1 MPTMQD
7 ADDGGGPK
15 IQATMAEFTHDLWV
29 SLQDSGGFIS
39 VKRRIMADFLYDVN
53 EQHNPKLGMS
63 NAQWMFAVSG
73 VRMQTKSEVFAQ
85 WCQLNHID
93 AKYNDDE
100 GTLEL
105 RLLKGAE
112 DAGSTDTQ

>member
-1 MPTMQD
+1 MPTMQE
-7 ADDGGGPK
+7 ANDGGGPK
-15 IQATMAEFTHDLWV
+15 IQATMAEFTQELWIR
-29 SLQDSGGFIS
+29 LRDSDGHIT
-39 VKRRIMADFLYDVN
+39 VARRIMADFLYDVN

-93 AKYNDDE
+93 AKYNEDE
-100 GTLEL
+100 GWLEL

-112 DAGSTDTQ
+112 DAGEPDTK